1 MIAVAKAWNEMEDQ
15 CPTNESICHLIET
28 FTEDESHEEH

>member
-1 MIAVAKAWNEMEDQ
+1 MEDQ

-28 FTEDESHEEH
+28 FTEDEAHEQH